1 MYLIG
6 RRHDISLINIYLV
19 YENLHLLHGSPPIRA
34 LACMTTKSDEA
45 IYYRHVLLL
54 ERVELFLPPEAW
66 YLGKGN
72 DE

>member
-34 LACMTTKSDEA
+34 LACLTTKSDEA
-45 IYYRHVLLL
+45 ISTTDMFLL
-54 ERVELFLPPEAW
+54 EKGKDVCRQR
-66 YLGKGN
+66 LGTWVKGMH
-72 DE
+72 E